1 MSDDLLE
8 IIRETLSIKE
18 GEISLRTPITKI
30 VRDSIDMI
38 ELVAVLSDRYQIAID
53 PDELRRIKT
62 VGDIA
67 RYVDAHRGE
76 AAGKDSGGRF

>member
-8 IIRETLSIKE
+8 TIRETLSIRE

-30 VRDSIDMI
+30 VRDSIDMV
-38 ELVAVLSDRYQIAID
+38 ELVAVLSDHYQIAID
-53 PDELRRIKT
+53 ADELRRIKT

-67 RYVDAHRGE
+67 RYVEAHRGE
-76 AAGKDSGGRF
+76 PSDKSSAARF

>member
-8 IIRETLSIKE
+8 TIRETLSIRE

-30 VRDSIDMI
+30 VRDSIDMV

-53 PDELRRIKT
+53 PDELRRIRT

-67 RYVDAHRGE
+67 RYVKAHRGE
-76 AAGKDSGGRF
+76 PSNKPRTPRF

>member
-1 MSDDLLE
+1 MSDDLIE
-8 IIRETLSIKE
+8 TIRETLSIKE
-18 GEISLRTPITKI
+18 GEISLRTPISKI
-30 VRDSIDMI
+30 IRDSIDMV

-67 RYVDAHRGE
+67 RYVEVHRGE
-76 AAGKDSGGRF
+76 AAGQDRGGRF

>member
-8 IIRETLSIKE
+8 TIRETLSIRE
-18 GEISLRTPITKI
+18 GDISLRTPITKI
-30 VRDSIDMI
+30 VRDSIDMV

-53 PDELRRIKT
+53 ADELRRIKT

-67 RYVDAHRGE
+67 RYIEAHRGE
-76 AAGKDSGGRF
+76 PSDKSSAARF

>member
-8 IIRETLSIKE
+8 TIRETLSVKE
-18 GEISLRTPITKI
+18 SEISLRTPISKI
-30 VRDSIDMI
+30 VRDSIDMV

-76 AAGKDSGGRF
+76 AAGNDRAGRF

>member
-8 IIRETLSIKE
+8 TIRETLSIKE
-18 GEISLRTPITKI
+18 GDISLRTPISKVI
-30 VRDSIDMI
+30 RDSIDMI
-38 ELVAVLSDRYQIAID
+38 ELVAVLSDRYQIEVD

-76 AAGKDSGGRF
+76 AASHDRSARF

>member
-8 IIRETLSIKE
+8 TIRETLSIRE

-30 VRDSIDMI
+30 VRDSIDMV

-53 PDELRRIKT
+53 ADELRRIKT

-67 RYVDAHRGE
+67 HYVEAHRGE
-76 AAGKDSGGRF
+76 SSDETRAARF

>member
-8 IIRETLSIKE
+8 TIRETLSIKE
-18 GEISLRTPITKI
+18 GDISLRTPISKVI
-30 VRDSIDMI
+30 RDSIDMV
-38 ELVAVLSDRYQIAID
+38 ELVAVLSDRYQIAVD

-67 RYVDAHRGE
+67 RYVESHRGE
-76 AAGKDSGGRF
+76 AAGQDRGGF

>member
-8 IIRETLSIKE
+8 MIRETLSVKE
-18 GEISLRTPITKI
+18 GEISLRTPISKI
-30 VRDSIDMI
+30 VRDSIDMV

-67 RYVDAHRGE
+67 RYVDTHRGE
-76 AAGKDSGGRF
+76 AAGQDRGSRF

>member
-8 IIRETLSIKE
+8 TIRETLSIRE

-30 VRDSIDMI
+30 VRDSIDMV
-38 ELVAVLSDRYQIAID
+38 ELAVLSDRYQIAID

-67 RYVDAHRGE
+67 RYVKAHRGE
-76 AAGKDSGGRF
+76 PSNKPRTPRF

>member
-8 IIRETLSIKE
+8 TIRETLSIKE
-18 GEISLRTPITKI
+18 GDISLRTPVSKVI
-30 VRDSIDMI
+30 RDSIDMV
-38 ELVAVLSDRYQIAID
+38 ELVAVLSDRYQIAVD

-67 RYVDAHRGE
+67 RYVESHRGE
-76 AAGKDSGGRF
+76 AAGQDRGGF

>member
-1 MSDDLLE
+1 VSDDLLE
-8 IIRETLSIKE
+8 TIRGALSIKE
-18 GEISLRTPITKI
+18 GEISLRTPINKI
-30 VRDSIDMI
+30 VRDSIDMV

-62 VGDIA
+62 VADIA

-76 AAGKDSGGRF
+76 AAGHDRPARF

>member
-8 IIRETLSIKE
+8 TIRETLSIKE
-18 GEISLRTPITKI
+18 GEISLRTPINKI
-30 VRDSIDMI
+30 IRDSIDMV

-53 PDELRRIKT
+53 PDELGRIKT

-76 AAGKDSGGRF
+76 AAGNDRPARF